1 MPFTVGILAQCHLCN
16 RLPILRKRLHHLPI
30 GILNAIFSPT
40 GTLSPARRIVNT
52 PRDELLEPRGFPRNL
67 ALRSVQSCSMQR
79 STSMSYTRL
88 SRRGRSTEAGA
99 SRCEDR
105 KC

>member
-40 GTLSPARRIVNT
+40 GTLSPARRIVNRVT
-52 PRDELLEPRGFPRNL
+52 SYSSPAVSPGILPFAASNL
-67 ALRSVQSCSMQR
+67 AQCNAQH
-79 STSMSYTRL
+79 
-88 SRRGRSTEAGA
+88 
-99 SRCEDR
+99 RCR
-105 KC
+105 TPA